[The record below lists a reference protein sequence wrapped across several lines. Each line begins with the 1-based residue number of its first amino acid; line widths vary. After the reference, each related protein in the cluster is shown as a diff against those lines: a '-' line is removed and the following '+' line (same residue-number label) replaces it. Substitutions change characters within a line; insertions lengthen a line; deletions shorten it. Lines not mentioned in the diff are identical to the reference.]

1 MDYHFSYRT
10 KNGSVCLILSY
21 KIGKKWHQKTRQGFK
36 TQREARQHQ
45 DELLDQVRQQAG
57 LVDAPDLRR
66 MTLRQFWA
74 IFERD
79 RKQELTFTTLRAYKA
94 ALVRLSGLLDLP
106 LIEITPPA
114 ILNALNAIQMSTQT
128 RNLSQMALQVVLKH
142 AVAYKILSRN
152 PVQEVKYVRDKNP
165 GTVRAYTREELTEI
179 LEHYRTCRLHPRF
192 YYYVVL
198 TLARTG
204 MRYGEVSG
212 LTWDKID
219 FAAGVI
225 HVRQQYGPTGPG
237 RYGLKPLK
245 TVTSNRD
252 VPMPQDLRDALL
264 YWRQTEPMRIDRM
277 LWPPEKLKTCHN
289 QLGRYLSRHY
299 PGRSVHSFR
308 HTYATLLL
316 SQTGDINLVAHV
328 LGDKVTTVAN
338 TYVNYTQDIAAQ
350 AASSVNKMFG

>member
-10 KNGSVCLILSY
+10 KNSSVCLILSY
-21 KIGKKWHQKTRQGFK
+21 KVGKKWYQKTRQGFK

-45 DELLDQVRQQAG
+45 DELLEQVREQSG
-57 LVDAPDLRR
+57 LVDAPELRR
-66 MTLRQFWA
+66 MTLCQFWTL
-74 IFERD
+74 FERD
-79 RKQELTFTTLRAYKA
+79 RRQDLTFTTLRAYRT
-94 ALVRLSGLLDLP
+94 ALARLPGLLNLP

-142 AVAYKILSRN
+142 AVTYKILSRN
-152 PVQEVKYVRDKNP
+152 PVQEVKYMRDKQPN
-165 GTVRAYTREELTEI
+165 TIRAYTREELAEI
-179 LEHYRTCRLHPRF
+179 LEHYRTCQQLPRF
-192 YYYVVL
+192 YYYIVL

-204 MRYGEVSG
+204 MRFGEVSG
-212 LTWDKID
+212 LTWNRID

-225 HVRQQYGPTGPG
+225 HVRQQYGATGPG

-245 TVTSNRD
+245 TVNSNRD
-252 VPMPQDLRDALL
+252 VPIPQDLREALL
-264 YWRQTEPMRIDRM
+264 RWHQTEPMRFDQM
-277 LWPPEKLKTCHN
+277 LWPPKKLRSCHN
-289 QLGRYLSRHY
+289 QLGNYLSRHY